1 MTKFMTQAEY
11 AAHRGISQPRISK
24 LLKTGQI
31 PAGCMKKISG
41 RKLIDRDKADAALS
55 ENLDRMYNPNPA
67 KKGMPKSKPKK
78 PSKPSKPE
86 MARTAE
92 RAGTQGMSMSDAQR
106 LQAQYKAA
114 LLKLDYEERSG
125 KLISAQEVEVSTFNF
140 ARVVRDAVL
149 NIPDRI
155 SAELAS
161 CTDVHAVNQKL
172 TESLIEALEE
182 LSGKLKS
189 A

>member
-67 KKGMPKSKPKK
+67 KKGMPKAKPKK
-78 PSKPSKPE
+78 PSKPE
-86 MARTAE
+86 MERTTKT
-92 RAGTQGMSMSDAQR
+92 AGTKGMSMADAQK

-114 LLKLDYEERSG
+114 ILKLDYEERTG
-125 KLISAQEVEVSTFNF
+125 KLILAASVDKDFF
-140 ARVVRDAVL
+140 DIARLTRDAIL
-149 NIPDRI
+149 NIPDRV

-161 CTDVHAVNQKL
+161 MTDTHVISEKL
-172 TESLIEALEE
+172 TAELTQALEG
-182 LSGKLKS
+182 LSRG
-189 A
+189 

>member
-86 MARTAE
+86 MARTTKT
-92 RAGTQGMSMSDAQR
+92 AGTKGMSMADAQK

-114 LLKLDYEERSG
+114 ILKLDYEERTG
-125 KLISAQEVEVSTFNF
+125 KLILAASVDKDFF
-140 ARVVRDAVL
+140 DIARLTRDAIL
-149 NIPDRI
+149 NIPDRV

-161 CTDVHAVNQKL
+161 MTDTHVISEKL
-172 TESLIEALEE
+172 TAELTQALEG
-182 LSGKLKS
+182 LSRG
-189 A
+189 